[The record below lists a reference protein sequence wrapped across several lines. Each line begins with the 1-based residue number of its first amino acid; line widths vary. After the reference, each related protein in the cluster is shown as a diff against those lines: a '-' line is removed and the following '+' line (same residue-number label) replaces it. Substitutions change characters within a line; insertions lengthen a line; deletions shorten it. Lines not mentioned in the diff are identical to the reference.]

1 MAKKKGK
8 APGRSY
14 ARLTR
19 AERNSIERML
29 DRGESCRA
37 MARELGRSPST
48 VSDEVARHRFV
59 TSPKSMAGQPAP
71 EGLGESCPRLAGW
84 PRCCNG
90 CAKRGGY
97 GCSRKPKVFYG
108 ARAAQ
113 EAADRELSEARRGL
127 DEDEASMGR
136 KLAVIKG
143 AISRGMSPAQVSACY
158 GGELGVSQSTVY
170 RWVDAGYGGMTNL
183 ELRRKV
189 GYRKRSRSAPRKPT
203 PHSQRRSHGAFEALD
218 EGVRDSAWEMDTVE
232 GCEADAACLL
242 TLFHRPTGF
251 QLALLLEAQT
261 TGEVARALGLVRS
274 ALGGEAAVRRVFG
287 AVLTD
292 NGHEFAD
299 EGVLAALLC
308 ERDGETRLFYC
319 DPRRADQ
326 KGGCEKNHVEIRKLL
341 PKGRG
346 LRFDLLAREDC
357 SLVMSQV
364 NSEPRGRLAWMSPA
378 KAFEAALGED
388 ARALM
393 DAFGVEALGPDD
405 LDLTPGCVERSR
417 ASRGLP
423 PLAG

>member
-1 MAKKKGK
+1 MAKKGK
-8 APGRSY
+8 RGVGRAY

-29 DRGESCRA
+29 DRGESCRSI
-37 MARELGRSPST
+37 ARELGRSPST
-48 VSDEVARHRFV
+48 VSDEVARHRYV
-59 TSPKSMAGQPAP
+59 TSPKPMAGEPAP
-71 EGLGESCPRLAGW
+71 EGLGDACPRLGAW

-90 CAKRGGY
+90 CKRRGGY
-97 GCSRKPKVFYG
+97 GCTRKPKAFYR
-108 ARAAQ
+108 ARLAQ

-127 DEDEASMGR
+127 DEDEGSMGR
-136 KLAVIKG
+136 KLSVIRG
-143 AISRGMSPAQVSACY
+143 AISRGLSPAQVSACY
-158 GGELGVSQSTVY
+158 GGELGVSRSTVY

-189 GYRKRSRSAPRKPT
+189 GYRRRSRSAPRKPT
-203 PHSQRRSHGAFEALD
+203 PHSERRSHAAFLAIP
-218 EGVRDSAWEMDTVE
+218 EGVRDAAWEMDTVE
-232 GCEADAACLL
+232 GSAEDAACLL

-251 QLALLLEAQT
+251 QLALLLASQT
-261 TGEVARALGLVRS
+261 SAEVARALGPVRS

-299 EGVLAALLC
+299 EGGLASLFC
-308 ERDGETRLFYC
+308 EREGETRLFYC

-326 KGGCEKNHVEIRKLL
+326 KGGCEKNHVELRKLL

-346 LRFDLLAREDC
+346 LRFDLLTREDC
-357 SLVMSQV
+357 ALVMSHV
-364 NSEPRGRLAWMSPA
+364 NSEPRGRLAWMTPA
-378 KAFEAALGED
+378 RVFEAALGGD

-393 DAFGVEALGPDD
+393 DAFGVEALGPDA
-405 LDLTPGCVERSR
+405 LDLTPGCVERAR

>member
-1 MAKKKGK
+1 MAKKREK
-8 APGRSY
+8 APGRPY

-29 DRGESCRA
+29 DRGDSCRA
-37 MARELGRSPST
+37 IARELGRSPST
-48 VSDEVARHRFV
+48 VSDEVARHRYV

-71 EGLGESCPRLAGW
+71 EGLGEACPRLEKW

-90 CAKRGGY
+90 CKRRGGY
-97 GCSRKPKVFYG
+97 GCTRKPK
-108 ARAAQ
+108 ARYKAGLAQ
-113 EAADRELSEARRGL
+113 KEADRELSEARRGL

-136 KLAVIKG
+136 KLEVIRG
-143 AISRGMSPAQVSACY
+143 AISRGLSPAQVDACY
-158 GGELGVSQSTVY
+158 GGELGVSRSTVY

-189 GYRKRSRSAPRKPT
+189 GYRKRRRSAPREAT
-203 PHSQRRSHGAFEALD
+203 PHSDRRSHAAFMSLD

-232 GCEADAACLL
+232 GCDADSACLL
-242 TLFHRPTGF
+242 TLLHRPTGF
-251 QLALLLEAQT
+251 QLALLLAAQT
-261 TGEVARALGLVRS
+261 SDEVARALGLVRS

-299 EGVLAALLC
+299 EGGLASLFC
-308 ERDGETRLFYC
+308 EREGETRLFYC

-326 KGGCEKNHVEIRKLL
+326 KGACEKNHVEIRKLL

-346 LRFDLLAREDC
+346 LRFDLLTREDC

-364 NSEPRGRLAWMSPA
+364 NSEPRGRLAWMTPA
-378 KAFEAALGED
+378 GVFGAALGDD
-388 ARALM
+388 ARAIL
-393 DAFGVEALGPDD
+393 DAFGVEALGPDS
-405 LDLTPGCVERSR
+405 LDLTPGCVERAR

>member
-1 MAKKKGK
+1 MARKRGKG
-8 APGRSY
+8 PGRSY

-37 MARELGRSPST
+37 IARELGRSPST

-59 TSPKSMAGQPAP
+59 TSPKPMAGQPAP
-71 EGLGESCPRLAGW
+71 GDLGESCPRLAGW

-136 KLAVIKG
+136 KLAVIRG

-261 TGEVARALGLVRS
+261 SGEVARALGLVRS

-299 EGVLAALLC
+299 EGGLAALLC
-308 ERDGETRLFYC
+308 ERDGETRL
-319 DPRRADQ
+319 
-326 KGGCEKNHVEIRKLL
+326 
-341 PKGRG
+341 
-346 LRFDLLAREDC
+346 
-357 SLVMSQV
+357 
-364 NSEPRGRLAWMSPA
+364 
-378 KAFEAALGED
+378 
-388 ARALM
+388 
-393 DAFGVEALGPDD
+393 
-405 LDLTPGCVERSR
+405 
-417 ASRGLP
+417 
-423 PLAG
+423 

>member
-1 MAKKKGK
+1 MAEKGRK
-8 APGRSY
+8 GPGRSY

-29 DRGESCRA
+29 DRGRPCREI
-37 MARELGRSPST
+37 ARELGRSPST

-59 TSPKSMAGQPAP
+59 TSPRSMAGQPAP
-71 EGLGESCPRLAGW
+71 EGLGEACPRLARW

-90 CAKRGGY
+90 CAKHGGY
-97 GCSRKPKVFYG
+97 GCSRRPRASCK
-108 ARAAQ
+108 ARLAQ
-113 EAADRELSEARRGL
+113 EAADAELSGARRGL

-136 KLAVIKG
+136 KLATIKG
-143 AISRGMSPAQVSACY
+143 AISRGLSPAQVSACY
-158 GGELGVSQSTVY
+158 GGELGVSRSTVY
-170 RWVDAGYGGMTNL
+170 RWVEAGYGGMTNL

-189 GYRKRSRSAPRKPT
+189 GYRKRSHSAPRKPT
-203 PHSQRRSHGAFEALD
+203 PHSARRSHEAFMALD
-218 EGVRDSAWEMDTVE
+218 EGVRDAAWETDTVE
-232 GCEADAACLL
+232 GSAADSACLL

-251 QLALLLEAQT
+251 QLALLLAAQT
-261 TGEVARALGLVRS
+261 GEEVARALGLVRS

-292 NGHEFAD
+292 NGHEFSD
-299 EGVLAALLC
+299 EGGLASLLC

-346 LRFDLLAREDC
+346 LRFDLLTREDC
-357 SLVMSQV
+357 SLVMSQA
-364 NSEPRGRLAWMSPA
+364 NSEPRGRLAWMTPA
-378 KAFEAALGED
+378 AAFEAALGDD

-393 DAFGVEALGPDD
+393 GAFGVEALGPDD
-405 LDLTPGCVERSR
+405 LDLTPACVERSR

>member
-1 MAKKKGK
+1 MPADAVPPPHGLP
-8 APGRSY
+8 AGPAARGSDVRGGGPRPGPGALCPGRGG
-14 ARLTR
+14 RR
-19 AERNSIERML
+19 AQ
-29 DRGESCRA
+29 C
-37 MARELGRSPST
+37 
-48 VSDEVARHRFV
+48 
-59 TSPKSMAGQPAP
+59 
-71 EGLGESCPRLAGW
+71 
-84 PRCCNG
+84 
-90 CAKRGGY
+90 
-97 GCSRKPKVFYG
+97 
-108 ARAAQ
+108 
-113 EAADRELSEARRGL
+113 
-127 DEDEASMGR
+127 
-136 KLAVIKG
+136 
-143 AISRGMSPAQVSACY
+143 
-158 GGELGVSQSTVY
+158 
-170 RWVDAGYGGMTNL
+170 
-183 ELRRKV
+183 
-189 GYRKRSRSAPRKPT
+189 
-203 PHSQRRSHGAFEALD
+203 
-218 EGVRDSAWEMDTVE
+218 
-232 GCEADAACLL
+232 
-242 TLFHRPTGF
+242 
-251 QLALLLEAQT
+251 
-261 TGEVARALGLVRS
+261 
-274 ALGGEAAVRRVFG
+274 VFG

-299 EGVLAALLC
+299 EGGLAALLC

>member
-8 APGRSY
+8 SPGRSY

-29 DRGESCRA
+29 DRGGSCRA
-37 MARELGRSPST
+37 IARELGRSPST

-59 TSPKSMAGQPAP
+59 TSPKSMAGEPAP
-71 EGLGESCPRLAGW
+71 ENLGETCPRLAGW

-90 CAKRGGY
+90 CTKRGGY
-97 GCSRKPKVFYG
+97 GCSRRPKAFYR
-108 ARAAQ
+108 AKAAQ

-127 DEDEASMGR
+127 DEDEGSMGR

-170 RWVDAGYGGMTNL
+170 RWVDAGLGGMTNL

-189 GYRKRSRSAPRKPT
+189 GYRKRRRSAPRKAT
-203 PHSQRRSHGAFEALD
+203 PHSERRSHDAFEALD

-232 GCEADAACLL
+232 GCEADPACLL

-251 QLALLLEAQT
+251 QLALLLASQT
-261 TGEVARALGLVRS
+261 SDEVARALGLVRS
-274 ALGGEAAVRRVFG
+274 ALGSEAAVRRVFG
-287 AVLTD
+287 CVLTD
-292 NGHEFAD
+292 NGREFAD
-299 EGVLAALLC
+299 EGGLASLFC
-308 ERDGETRLFYC
+308 ERGGETRLFYC

-326 KGGCEKNHVEIRKLL
+326 KGGCEKNHVEVRKLL

-346 LRFDLLAREDC
+346 LRFDRLTREDC
-357 SLVMSQV
+357 SLVMSQAD
-364 NSEPRGRLAWMSPA
+364 SEPRGRLAWMTPA
-378 KAFEAALGED
+378 GALEAALGDD

-393 DAFGVEALGPDD
+393 DAFGVEALGPDS
-405 LDLTPGCVERSR
+405 LDLTPGCAGRAR

>member
-1 MAKKKGK
+1 MAKKREK

-37 MARELGRSPST
+37 IARELGRSPST
-48 VSDEVARHRFV
+48 VSDEVARHRYV
-59 TSPKSMAGQPAP
+59 SSPKSMAGEPAP
-71 EGLGESCPRLAGW
+71 EGIGEACPRLAGW

-97 GCSRKPKVFYG
+97 GCNRRPKAFY
-108 ARAAQ
+108 RAKLAQ
-113 EAADRELSEARRGL
+113 GAADRELSEARRGL

-143 AISRGMSPAQVSACY
+143 AISRGLSPAQVSACY

-189 GYRKRSRSAPRKPT
+189 GYRKRRRTAPRKAS
-203 PHSQRRSHGAFEALD
+203 PHSERRSHAAFEALG
-218 EGVRDSAWEMDTVE
+218 EGARDAAWEMDTVE
-232 GCEADAACLL
+232 GCEADSACLL

-251 QLALLLEAQT
+251 QLALPLAAQT
-261 TGEVARALGLVRS
+261 SDEVARALGLVRS

-287 AVLTD
+287 CVLTD

-299 EGVLAALLC
+299 EGGLAALLC
-308 ERDGETRLFYC
+308 EREGETRLFYC

-326 KGGCEKNHVEIRKLL
+326 KGACEKNHVELRKLL

-346 LRFDLLAREDC
+346 LRFDLLTREDC
-357 SLVMSQV
+357 SLVMSQA
-364 NSEPRGRLAWMSPA
+364 NSEPRGRLAWMTPA
-378 KAFEAALGED
+378 AVFEAALGDD

-393 DAFGVEALGPDD
+393 GAFGIEALGPDS

-417 ASRGLP
+417 AARGLP

>member
-1 MAKKKGK
+1 
-8 APGRSY
+8 
-14 ARLTR
+14 
-19 AERNSIERML
+19 ML
-29 DRGESCRA
+29 KTEK
-37 MARELGRSPST
+37 P
-48 VSDEVARHRFV
+48 
-59 TSPKSMAGQPAP
+59 
-71 EGLGESCPRLAGW
+71 
-84 PRCCNG
+84 
-90 CAKRGGY
+90 
-97 GCSRKPKVFYG
+97 GCSNPQ
-108 ARAAQ
+108 AR
-113 EAADRELSEARRGL
+113 D
-127 DEDEASMGR
+127 
-136 KLAVIKG
+136 
-143 AISRGMSPAQVSACY
+143 Y
-158 GGELGVSQSTVY
+158 
-170 RWVDAGYGGMTNL
+170 
-183 ELRRKV
+183 
-189 GYRKRSRSAPRKPT
+189 
-203 PHSQRRSHGAFEALD
+203 
-218 EGVRDSAWEMDTVE
+218 
-232 GCEADAACLL
+232 
-242 TLFHRPTGF
+242 
-251 QLALLLEAQT
+251 QT
-261 TGEVARALGLVRS
+261 Q
-274 ALGGEAAVRRVFG
+274 RRVFG

-299 EGVLAALLC
+299 EGGLAALLC